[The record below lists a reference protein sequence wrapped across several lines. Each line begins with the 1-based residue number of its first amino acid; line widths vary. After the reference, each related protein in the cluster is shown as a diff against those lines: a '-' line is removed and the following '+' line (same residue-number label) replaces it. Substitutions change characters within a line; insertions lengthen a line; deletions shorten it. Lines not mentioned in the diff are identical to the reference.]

1 MDGRSQVGLVCA
13 SSIDDYENDV
23 IKNMNLPGPIKSL
36 TELTI
41 LRLPVLKLEMCFLL
55 IGMLRRSMR

>member
-1 MDGRSQVGLVCA
+1 
-13 SSIDDYENDV
+13 
-23 IKNMNLPGPIKSL
+23 MNLPGPIKSL

-55 IGMLRRSMR
+55 IRNVEALDALIDKW